1 MDRGAWQAIQS
12 MGSQRVKDN
21 LATKTTAPNTV
32 TVQGPGGQGFYSG
45 IWETQF
51 SSKQSPSE
59 VLGGHEFGGNCSTY
73 HGGDGLNSVRD
84 WGVVTGLGSLQQI
97 KAPWMGPLLAAALSK
112 SLSQDIIPT
121 LGVCCQRGSLHASVN
136 HGWRRLPKV
145 TGQPRLEPAPPPC
158 EVIPCTPLAAQPGMM
173 VAWGHPGVPL

>member
-1 MDRGAWQAIQS
+1 

-59 VLGGHEFGGNCSTY
+59 VLGGHEFCGETILLYMGGIMNNFCVNE
-73 HGGDGLNSVRD
+73 LNNLYEID
-84 WGVVTGLGSLQQI
+84 KLLG
-97 KAPWMGPLLAAALSK
+97 
-112 SLSQDIIPT
+112 
-121 LGVCCQRGSLHASVN
+121 
-136 HGWRRLPKV
+136 
-145 TGQPRLEPAPPPC
+145 
-158 EVIPCTPLAAQPGMM
+158 
-173 VAWGHPGVPL
+173 